1 MSFVPVVIDN
11 SKYDYLV
18 KQKEVLQMDYNV
30 AISEVKKYK
39 GLADAKPKQILV
51 IKTKYVKIHDSIIR
65 LPLDDKLLL
74 FADKLS
80 GSRSN

>member
-39 GLADAKPKQILV
+39 GLADAKPKEI
-51 IKTKYVKIHDSIIR
+51 VKIKVKYETIIADAIA
-65 LPLDDKLLL
+65 LDVTDKEQLL
-74 FADKLS
+74 AD
-80 GSRSN
+80 RIYN